1 MTKAELY
8 QKACMLPLLPGV
20 YIIRDKSD
28 TIIYIGKAKSLR
40 IRVSQYFREGVPHDN
55 KVSQMIAHAY
65 AFDVIVCQ
73 SEFEAL
79 VLEASQIKA
88 HTPKY
93 NILLKDDK
101 GYSYI
106 KVTKEPWPRLSFTL
120 QKEDDGAEYLGP
132 YTSSFAARQMAETA
146 MDAFLLPRCNKRFP
160 QDCGKGRPCLN
171 AHIGKCMAVCS
182 GRISCEN
189 YNQAVKSA
197 VHLIRYGKKDILKT
211 LNERMQE
218 ASDRLEFETAALLRD
233 QINAIT
239 KVTAGQ
245 KVVVDPDVEM
255 DVVALAGTPSSVCAA
270 VLRFREGRLTDK
282 REFLF
287 HDTADIA
294 AVREEFLPRYYLD
307 DEQIPK
313 VIAVDELPPDSDA
326 LQQALN
332 EKRGSEVQLY
342 VPQRGDKAHLVEMA
356 HTNAV
361 ERLARESGRY
371 AREEKLLDEMAQVLG
386 LPKPPRTIES
396 YDISNWGDGTSVCG
410 MVTFRDG
417 KPYKAGYRKFKMQTV
432 AGTDDYA
439 SLAETVSRRAA
450 EYEKYA
456 LLAEHGQ
463 ESDNYFGQ
471 KPDLLLMDGGRGQ
484 VSAAKAA
491 LAGTRLADVPLYG
504 MVKDDHHR
512 TRAIVD
518 SDGREIAI
526 NMNRGTFTFIT
537 AIQDETHRFANAY
550 RKQQM
555 KQKSYS
561 STLTEVPGVGPKT
574 AKALLAQFKSVGAVK
589 EATPDQLE
597 NTPGVGKQLAQ
608 VLGLSKPPRAI
619 ESYDI
624 SNWGDGSSVCGMVT
638 FKDGKPFKA
647 GYRKFKMKTV
657 AGTDDYASLAE
668 TVSRRAA
675 EYEKYAAQV
684 ENGQSGGNW
693 FGQKPDLLLMD
704 GGRGQVSAAKEALA
718 GTALA
723 DVPLYGMVKDDHHRT
738 RAIVD
743 SDGRE
748 IAINMN
754 RGTFTFITAIQDETH
769 RFANAYRKQQMKQKS
784 YSSTL
789 TEVPGVGPKTAKALL
804 AQFKSVG
811 AVKEA
816 TPDQLENTPG
826 VGRQLAQTIYDY
838 FHQA

>member
-20 YIIRDKSD
+20 YIIRDKTD
-28 TIIYIGKAKSLR
+28 TIIYIGKAKRLR

-396 YDISNWGDGTSVCG
+396 YDISNWGDGSSVCG
-410 MVTFRDG
+410 MVVFRDG
-417 KPYKAGYRKFKMQTV
+417 KPYKTGYRKFKMQTV
-432 AGTDDYA
+432 LGTDDYA

-450 EYEKYA
+450 AYERVHE
-456 LLAEHGQ
+456 LAAHGQ
-463 ESDNYFGQ
+463 ASEDYFGE
-471 KPDLLLMDGGRGQ
+471 KPDLLLMDGGKGQ

-491 LAGTRLADVPLYG
+491 LAGTKLADVPLFG

-512 TRAIVD
+512 TRALVAP
-518 SDGREIAI
+518 DGREFGISATPALFGLVG
-526 NMNRGTFTFIT
+526 RL
-537 AIQDETHRFANAY
+537 QEEVHRFAIEYN
-550 RKQQM
+550 RKLGG
-555 KQKSYS
+555 KRVRG
-561 STLTEVPGVGPKT
+561 STLDRIPGVGDKRRTELLKHFGSIENIRQASEQELARILPRNT
-574 AKALLAQFKSVGAVK
+574 AQSVY
-589 EATPDQLE
+589 EFFHE
-597 NTPGVGKQLAQ
+597 N
-608 VLGLSKPPRAI
+608 
-619 ESYDI
+619 E
-624 SNWGDGSSVCGMVT
+624 
-638 FKDGKPFKA
+638 
-647 GYRKFKMKTV
+647 
-657 AGTDDYASLAE
+657 
-668 TVSRRAA
+668 
-675 EYEKYAAQV
+675 
-684 ENGQSGGNW
+684 
-693 FGQKPDLLLMD
+693 
-704 GGRGQVSAAKEALA
+704 
-718 GTALA
+718 
-723 DVPLYGMVKDDHHRT
+723 
-738 RAIVD
+738 
-743 SDGRE
+743 
-748 IAINMN
+748 
-754 RGTFTFITAIQDETH
+754 
-769 RFANAYRKQQMKQKS
+769 
-784 YSSTL
+784 
-789 TEVPGVGPKTAKALL
+789 
-804 AQFKSVG
+804 
-811 AVKEA
+811 
-816 TPDQLENTPG
+816 
-826 VGRQLAQTIYDY
+826 
-838 FHQA
+838 

>member
-28 TIIYIGKAKSLR
+28 TIIYIGKAKRLR

-106 KVTKEPWPRLSFTL
+106 KITKEDWPRLSFTL
-120 QKEDDGAEYLGP
+120 QKEDDGAEYIGP

-146 MDAFLLPRCNKRFP
+146 MDAFRLPRCSKRFP
-160 QDCGKGRPCLN
+160 QDIGKGRPCLN

-182 GRISCEN
+182 GKIRCED

-211 LNERMQE
+211 LHERMLE
-218 ASDRLEFETAALLRD
+218 ASERLEFETAALLRD
-233 QINAIT
+233 QIAAIT

-255 DVVALAGTPSSVCAA
+255 DVVALAGTPSSVCVA

-287 HDTADIA
+287 HDTADMG

-313 VIAVDELPPDSDA
+313 IIAVDELPPDAEA

-332 EKRGSEVQLY
+332 AKRGSEVQFY
-342 VPQRGDKAHLVEMA
+342 TPQRGDKAHLVEMA

-371 AREEKLLDEMAQVLG
+371 AREEKLLDELAQVLG
-386 LPKPPRTIES
+386 LSKPPRVIES

-410 MVTFRDG
+410 MVTFKDG
-417 KPYKAGYRKFKMQTV
+417 KPY
-432 AGTDDYA
+432 
-439 SLAETVSRRAA
+439 
-450 EYEKYA
+450 
-456 LLAEHGQ
+456 
-463 ESDNYFGQ
+463 
-471 KPDLLLMDGGRGQ
+471 
-484 VSAAKAA
+484 
-491 LAGTRLADVPLYG
+491 
-504 MVKDDHHR
+504 
-512 TRAIVD
+512 
-518 SDGREIAI
+518 
-526 NMNRGTFTFIT
+526 
-537 AIQDETHRFANAY
+537 
-550 RKQQM
+550 
-555 KQKSYS
+555 
-561 STLTEVPGVGPKT
+561 
-574 AKALLAQFKSVGAVK
+574 
-589 EATPDQLE
+589 
-597 NTPGVGKQLAQ
+597 
-608 VLGLSKPPRAI
+608 
-619 ESYDI
+619 
-624 SNWGDGSSVCGMVT
+624 
-638 FKDGKPFKA
+638 KA

-668 TVSRRAA
+668 TVARRNTRNTRPWHRPESPAA
-675 EYEKYAAQV
+675 TL
-684 ENGQSGGNW
+684 SGRS
-693 FGQKPDLLLMD
+693 P
-704 GGRGQVSAAKEALA
+704 
-718 GTALA
+718 TCC
-723 DVPLYGMVKDDHHRT
+723 
-738 RAIVD
+738 
-743 SDGRE
+743 
-748 IAINMN
+748 
-754 RGTFTFITAIQDETH
+754 
-769 RFANAYRKQQMKQKS
+769 
-784 YSSTL
+784 
-789 TEVPGVGPKTAKALL
+789 
-804 AQFKSVG
+804 
-811 AVKEA
+811 
-816 TPDQLENTPG
+816 
-826 VGRQLAQTIYDY
+826 
-838 FHQA
+838 